1 MWQLGL
7 YTVHRER
14 GGVCSWSECDSKK
27 DRMRVEAEVAG
38 KWQGGREGGREGQ
51 QIRLSACLPLPL
63 PVPLLKPEFA
73 FVRIFT

>member
-7 YTVHRER
+7 YSVQCTVYNVHCTHCTWGG

-38 KWQGGREGGREGQ
+38 KWQGGREGGRVAGRSS
-51 QIRLSACLPLPL
+51 RLD
-63 PVPLLKPEFA
+63 
-73 FVRIFT
+73 